1 MDARELD
8 PDGELRGLAGDCVHC
23 GFCLPACPTYQLW
36 GEEMDSPRGR
46 IHLITQILDG
56 QPGTAAAATHLDQC
70 LGCMA
75 CVPACPSGVRYDRLI
90 EAAREWAEDATGE
103 DQGAGESAAA
113 TGLAAGGPRAGG
125 PDAPGPVAGE
135 AWVGQ
140 AWTDEAPAREA
151 PAPPPAGGALPARSR
166 RDRAVRRAI
175 FETFPYPQRLR
186 LLMAP
191 LRVAQRVG
199 ADRLLTSSDL
209 VARLA
214 PELVAALRVAPP
226 PAPRTPPGPGRAPR
240 RIGSGAQRTGAGRR
254 GQAGSRA
261 PGRVA
266 GLPERI
272 AARGERRAV
281 VGMLTGCVQQV
292 FFPDVNAATARVLAA
307 EGCDVI
313 VARGQGCCGA
323 LSLHG
328 GRRAEA
334 AQFARHTIEAFER
347 AGVDTIVVNAAG
359 CGSAMKEYGQL
370 LAGDPDWAARA
381 AALSDRVA
389 DFSEF
394 LAALGPAAPRHPLP
408 LTVVYQ
414 DACHLGHA
422 QRITRQ
428 PRELLAGIPEL
439 TLAEIGDGG
448 TCCGSAG
455 IYNLVQPAAATELGA
470 RKAQSVW
477 GTGGELLVSANPG
490 CAMQISAALRA
501 QGTPLPV
508 AHVAQVL
515 DASLRG
521 RPASALLNG

>member
-1 MDARELD
+1 MSARELD

-23 GFCLPACPTYQLW
+23 GFCLPSCPTYQLW

-56 QPGTAAAATHLDQC
+56 QPATAAAATHLDRC

-90 EAAREWAEDATGE
+90 EAAREWAEDATDE
-103 DQGAGESAAA
+103 DPAIHRATAAA
-113 TGLAAGGPRAGG
+113 EVQSADAAGSADADATHAGAPYAGPGG
-125 PDAPGPVAGE
+125 ASADAPLAGE
-135 AWVGQ
+135 AWVGD
-140 AWTDEAPAREA
+140 AWTSTTAARAA
-151 PAPPPAGGALPARSR
+151 PAPPPANRALPARSR

-175 FETFPYPQRLR
+175 FETFPYPKRLR
-186 LLMAP
+186 LLIAP
-191 LRVAQRVG
+191 LRVAQRAG
-199 ADRLLTSSDL
+199 ADRLLANSARLT
-209 VARLA
+209 RLA
-214 PELVAALRVAPP
+214 PELAAALRVAPP
-226 PAPRTPPGPGRAPR
+226 PT
-240 RIGSGAQRTGAGRR
+240 
-254 GQAGSRA
+254 

-272 AARGERRAV
+272 PARGERRAV

-334 AQFARHTIEAFER
+334 AAFARRTIEAFEQ

-370 LAGDPDWAARA
+370 LSDDPDWAARA
-381 AALSDRVA
+381 AALSARVA

-394 LAALGPAAPRHPLP
+394 LAALGPAATRHPLP

-422 QRITRQ
+422 QGITRQ

-439 TLAEIGDGG
+439 RLAEIGDGG

-455 IYNLVQPAAATELGA
+455 IYNLVQPEAATALGA

-477 GTGGELLVSANPG
+477 GAGGELLVSANPG
-490 CAMQISAALRA
+490 CAMQISAALRS
-501 QGTPLPV
+501 QGTPMPV

-521 RPASALLNG
+521 RPVSALLGR